1 MGRKTATETETE
13 IKTEKKECEGG
24 GRDINRYK
32 RDKDGDIFKKMRNR
46 EGGDK
51 NKDKRNEHEGEKER
65 EADRQ
70 KDRDSQGER
79 EYLHAPTKR
88 QTNETSRKGEK
99 GIEQRC

>member
-46 EGGDK
+46 EGGGQK
-51 NKDKRNEHEGEKER
+51 Q
-65 EADRQ
+65 RQ
-70 KDRDSQGER
+70 KE
-79 EYLHAPTKR
+79 
-88 QTNETSRKGEK
+88 
-99 GIEQRC
+99 